1 MKKFFVAIFAIAA
14 ATACSNNDIIS
25 IDRQAIGFGNPFVE
39 NSVRADYSAST
50 IQQFNVYGTVNNVAL
65 FGGDGAVVSSDDKAY
80 GVAWNCY
87 ETEYWIPGANY
98 VFEAVVDGAISSGK
112 ISFNVGD
119 DVDNDGVSDLL
130 YATETVTNAAAD
142 QGIVKFNFSHL
153 LSKVGFKF
161 TNGVTAN
168 GAYTFN
174 VTGVSFTGHDTTGTY
189 TISTGK
195 WDETVSASSTDL
207 SFGAAGAV
215 AANAVNA
222 PTTHQI
228 IPGKQTLNVIVTY
241 NIVYNGTTIK
251 ENVEVKKS
259 LTHDFAKGNVYTIVV
274 ELPAPGQ
281 PIQFSVE
288 ETNGVGAWG
297 NGVDVDLD
305 KE

>member
-1 MKKFFVAIFAIAA
+1 MKKLFIAMLAVAAV
-14 ATACSNNDIIS
+14 TACAKDEPIS
-25 IDRQAIGFGNPFVE
+25 VDRQAIGFGNPFVE

-65 FGGDGAVVSSDDKAY
+65 FGGDGAVVSSDGNAY
-80 GVAWNCY
+80 GVAWNCS
-87 ETEYWIPGANY
+87 EAEYWVPGANY
-98 VFEAVVDGAISSGK
+98 VFEAVVDGAISSGT

-168 GAYTFN
+168 DAYTFN
-174 VTGVSFTGHDTTGTY
+174 VTGVSFTGHDTKGTY

-195 WDETVSASSTDL
+195 WDETVSESSTDL

-215 AANAVNA
+215 AASAVNA

-228 IPGKQTLNVIVTY
+228 IPGEQTLNVTVTY
-241 NIVYNGTTIK
+241 NIVYKGTTIK
-251 ENVEVKKS
+251 ENVKVEKS

-288 ETNGVGAWG
+288 ETNGVDAWG
-297 NGVDVDLD
+297 NGGEQEL
-305 KE
+305 E

>member
-1 MKKFFVAIFAIAA
+1 MKKFFIAIVALAA
-14 ATACSNNDIIS
+14 AVSCSNDDIIS
-25 IDRQAIGFGNPFVE
+25 IDRQAIGFGNPFVN

-50 IQQFNVYGTVNNVAL
+50 IKQFNVYGTVNNVAL
-65 FGGDGAVVSSDDKAY
+65 FGGDGAVVSSNNKAY
-80 GVAWNCY
+80 GVAWDCK

-98 VFEAVVDGAISSGK
+98 VFEAVVDGAISGGK
-112 ISFNVGD
+112 ITFNVGD

-142 QGIVKFNFSHL
+142 QGVVKFNFSHL

-168 GAYTFN
+168 AAYTFN
-174 VTGVSFTGHDTTGTY
+174 VTGVSFTGHDTIGTY
-189 TISTGK
+189 TISTGA
-195 WDETVSASSTDL
+195 WDETVSASSAAL

-215 AANAVNA
+215 AATAVNA

-228 IPGKQTLNVIVTY
+228 IPGEQTLAVTVTY
-241 NIVYNGTTIK
+241 DIVYNGTTVK
-251 ENVEVKKS
+251 TGVEVKKS

-288 ETNGVGAWG
+288 ETNGIDAWTG
-297 NGVDVDLD
+297 GTANEL
-305 KE
+305 K